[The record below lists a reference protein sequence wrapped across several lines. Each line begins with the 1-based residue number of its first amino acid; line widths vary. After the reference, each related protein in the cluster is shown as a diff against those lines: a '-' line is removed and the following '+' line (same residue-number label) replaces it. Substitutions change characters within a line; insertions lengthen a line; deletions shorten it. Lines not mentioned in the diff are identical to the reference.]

1 MGKKR
6 KNFKEDLPMEH
17 VFRRMYLLGAIRSV
31 GTEYQLS

>member
-17 VFRRMYLLGAIRSV
+17 VVRRMHLMGAIRSV
-31 GTEYQLS
+31 GTEFQLS